1 MKRDRQ
7 SVDLR
12 HAEMLSYIRERQEV
26 KVEELAKSFGVS
38 SMTVRRDLQ
47 MLEARGQISRTHGGA
62 TADPRTAPV
71 LDEQDEVALC
81 RRLIACRAAALIRS
95 GEKIFINGSSTA
107 LGLLDYVGDKNV
119 RVFSN
124 NGLAVAR
131 RYPAGVELT
140 VSGGSLR
147 GQNHIMTGDCALRNL
162 LAEQADAA
170 FLGCSG
176 ISPDGEILCG
186 IPNELG
192 LNETMISHAS
202 RYYILADYTK
212 IGKTGTYASFSLEK
226 TGCVITDER
235 ANPFVVERL
244 RAIGMTVIQ
253 VRRSDYPELASSA
266 GQE

>member
-7 SVDLR
+7 TVDLR
-12 HAEMLSYIRERQEV
+12 HAEMLSFIRKRQEV

-38 SMTVRRDLQ
+38 LMTVRRDLH

-62 TADPRTAPV
+62 TADMRPSPV
-71 LDEQDEVALC
+71 LDEQDEVALY
-81 RRLIACRAAALIRS
+81 RRLIAAHAASFVRS

-107 LGLLDYVGDKNV
+107 LDLLTYTGDKSV
-119 RVFSN
+119 RVFTN
-124 NGLAVAR
+124 NGLAVTR
-131 RYPAGVELT
+131 RFPVGVEVT

-162 LAEQADAA
+162 LAEQTDAA

-192 LNETMISHAS
+192 LNETMISHAE

-226 TGCVITDER
+226 PGCVVTDER

-244 RAIGMTVIQ
+244 RSVGMDVIQ
-253 VRRSDYPELASSA
+253 VCRTDYPDLAASA
-266 GQE
+266 DQK